1 MKTLFV
7 ALFVSVTAFGA
18 ETNVVKVLTTNYVAA
33 ASNLR
38 EVDGQLYNIQLSQKW
53 ETIHC
58 KYQNQEGDF
67 AVFQKIDRV
76 ITGRRSVSQNNGDLS
91 SSGGI
96 GSFTALISARAEATI
111 DHNIYQDKD
120 GAFILLK
127 NFPTGNF
134 VTGQELAPRLLRV
147 SQTNY
152 NGGIVAIY
160 DCGKPHMVPVVTSK
174 TIKTDSIS
182 GAK

>member
-1 MKTLFV
+1 MKSITLALCFV
-7 ALFVSVTAFGA
+7 VGLAFA
-18 ETNVVKVLTTNYVAA
+18 QTNAIRIYTTNYVAD
-33 ASNLR
+33 ASHIR
-38 EVDGQLYNIQLSQKW
+38 VVDGQLYNIQLSKKW
-53 ETIHC
+53 ESIRC
-58 KYQNQEGDF
+58 KYQNQTGDF

-76 ITGRRSVSQNNGDLS
+76 KIGERKQTQSENENSTGGFS
-91 SSGGI
+91 SY
-96 GSFTALISARAEATI
+96 AATI
-111 DHNIYQDKD
+111 IPPADRNIYADED
-120 GAFILLK
+120 GAIILLK
-127 NFPTGNF
+127 NFPAGNF
-134 VTGQELAPRLLRV
+134 VTGQELSPRLLRV